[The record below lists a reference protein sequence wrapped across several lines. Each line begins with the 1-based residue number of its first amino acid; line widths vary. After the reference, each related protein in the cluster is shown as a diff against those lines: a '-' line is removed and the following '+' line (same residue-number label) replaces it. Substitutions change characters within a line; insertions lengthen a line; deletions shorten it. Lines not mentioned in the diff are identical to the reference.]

1 MKKIFFTDLLKVNLL
16 IAFVIFNSYQVF
28 GQEAENLNV
37 LDNWINWSD
46 GKNMLRHHLNQQ
58 AFSYLDQRDSEINN
72 IKTKE
77 DVVNRQKKIKD
88 ILWQTVGP
96 FPEKTALNAKVTG
109 TIKKTGYKIE
119 KIVYESLPGFYV
131 TSCLYLPDGKG
142 RKPAILFTSGHTMD
156 AFRNKSYQTMILNL
170 VKKGFIVL
178 AIDPISQGERIQLYD
193 PDKKVSLLGAGAITR
208 EHSYLGTQTLISG
221 ISVARYFIWDGIRG
235 IDYLFTRDEVDPQRI
250 GVTGQSGG
258 GTQAAYIYAFDE
270 RIKAGAIVNYIT
282 GFRRLLESI
291 GPQDA
296 EQNFYH
302 GVLKEITHADLLE
315 VRAPNSMMICVG
327 TRDFFS
333 IQGARETYSEVK
345 NMYNILEAGSKVELV
360 EDDFGHGYTVK
371 LRENIC
377 AFFQKNLDLP
387 GNPED
392 EDVILSDFSELIV
405 TKTGNITTA
414 FENAETVS
422 SINRRESKK
431 LIDNLNASRKNI
443 QAHLGNVH
451 AKAQNL
457 SGYITPDVATE
468 SVFRGRYQRD
478 GYSVEMHALTGEGDC
493 VIPLL
498 LFVPGKGV
506 RFPAVIYIHPNGKNT
521 DSQTGGKIEQLVKDG
536 YIVAVP
542 DVIGTGETEGN
553 SSVAML
559 IGRSLVGIQA
569 GDVVRVANFL
579 KQRNDV
585 DTKKIGGLAFGK
597 ICPTLLHAA
606 VMDESIQAVSLVDPL
621 VSYRS
626 IVENKLFNDELS
638 NYVVAGS
645 LTGYDLPD
653 LIGYLAPRKV
663 ALAEIRDQMGQLI
676 TKNLEESELSFPK
689 SVYSAK
695 QSSKHFK
702 VFSENESVS
711 FLLKWCF
718 E

>member
-1 MKKIFFTDLLKVNLL
+1 MKKISVTELLKANLL

-28 GQEAENLNV
+28 GQEVENLNV

-46 GKNMLRHHLNQQ
+46 GKNMLRLHLNQQ
-58 AFSYLDQRDSEINN
+58 AFSYFDQRDSEINN
-72 IKTKE
+72 IKTKT

-88 ILWQTVGP
+88 VLWQTVGP
-96 FPEKTALNAKVTG
+96 FPEKTALNTKVTG
-109 TIKKTGYKIE
+109 TIKKAGYKIE
-119 KIVYESLPGFYV
+119 KIIYESLPGFYV
-131 TSCLYLPDGKG
+131 TGCIYLPDGKG
-142 RKPAILFTSGHTMD
+142 KKPAILFTSGHTMD

-193 PDKKVSLLGAGAITR
+193 PDKKISLLGAGAITR

-221 ISVARYFIWDGIRG
+221 TSIARYFIWDGIRG
-235 IDYLFTRDEVDPQRI
+235 IDYLLTRDEVDPQRL

-258 GTQAAYIYAFDE
+258 GTQAAYLYAFDE

-302 GVLKEITHADLLE
+302 GVLKGITHADLLE
-315 VRAPNSMMICVG
+315 VRAPNSVMICAG

-360 EDDFGHGYTVK
+360 EDDYGHGYTIK
-371 LRENIC
+371 FRENIC
-377 AFFQKNLDLP
+377 AFFQEHLDIP
-387 GNPED
+387 GNPKD
-392 EDVILSDFSELIV
+392 EEVMLSDLSELTV
-405 TKTGNITTA
+405 TKTGNTTTA

-422 SINRRESKK
+422 SINSKESKK
-431 LIDNLNASRKNI
+431 LVDNLNISRKNI
-443 QAHLGNVH
+443 HAHLDNIH

-457 SGYITPDVATE
+457 SGYIPPDVVTE

-478 GYSVEMHALTGEGDC
+478 GYSVEMYALAGEGKC

-498 LFVPGKGV
+498 LFVPGKGSL
-506 RFPAVIYIHPNGKNT
+506 FPTVIYIHPHGKNA
-521 DSQTGGKIEQLVKDG
+521 DSQTGGKIEQLVNAG

-585 DTKKIGGLAFGK
+585 DAKKIGGIAFGK

-606 VMDESIQAVSLVDPL
+606 VMDESIQTISLIDPL
-621 VSYRS
+621 ISYQS

-638 NYVVAGS
+638 NYIVAGS
-645 LTGYDLPD
+645 LTSYDLPD
-653 LIGYLAPRKV
+653 LIGYLSPRKV
-663 ALAEIRDQMGQLI
+663 ALAGIRDQMGQLI
-676 TKNLEESELSFPK
+676 TKSLEESGLSFPK
-689 SVYSAK
+689 SAYSAK
-695 QSSKHFK
+695 QSSNHFK
-702 VFSENESVS
+702 VFPESESVS